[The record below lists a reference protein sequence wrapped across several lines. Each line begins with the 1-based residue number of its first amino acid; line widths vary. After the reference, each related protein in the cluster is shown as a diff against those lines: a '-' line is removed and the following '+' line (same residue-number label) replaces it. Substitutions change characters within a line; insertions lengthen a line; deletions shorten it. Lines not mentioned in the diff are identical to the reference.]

1 MSFEDSV
8 NKAVEKIRGQYPKAR
23 VSATVDKKVVTLKGD
38 APDMKTKTDIMNAFN
53 ALVKTDNTI
62 NQIAIPKPAGEP
74 KVAAAAPKA
83 PAAGATAAAAT
94 AGDRIHMVAK
104 GDTLSALAK
113 KYYGDGNKY
122 MKIFDANKDQLK
134 DPDKIQVGQ
143 KLRIP

>member
-8 NKAVEKIRGQYPKAR
+8 NKAIEKVRGQFPKAN
-23 VSATVDKKVVTLKGD
+23 VSATVDEKVVTLKGT
-38 APDMKTKTDIMNAFN
+38 APDMKAKTDIMNAFN

-62 NQIAIPKPAGEP
+62 NQIAIPKPAAEP
-74 KVAAAAPKA
+74 RVAAGAPKAAAA
-83 PAAGATAAAAT
+83 PAAGAA
-94 AGDRIHMVAK
+94 AGDRIHVVAK
-104 GDTLSALAK
+104 GDSLSAIAK